1 MEAFKNEPTPNA
13 EINDTDL
20 MSDFANAGAS
30 SDQDDVVDMSF
41 DDVYDEIVHPTGYEA
56 KLRCVSASKG
66 VDKNEADYWKLSY
79 EDTTDPHVKRI
90 SVFIGFPKKGVHDVR
105 QVNNK
110 KKGFMEWKQAH
121 GLPLNEPVA
130 LSQCV
135 GLEAWAILRQTESE
149 QYGLQNDVKRWILPS
164 KQQGF

>member
-1 MEAFKNEPTPNA
+1 MTEFDTEATG
-13 EINDTDL
+13 NDL
-20 MSDFANAGAS
+20 LSDFANAGAS
-30 SDQDDVVDMSF
+30 TDDDDVVDMSF
-41 DDVYDEIVHPTGYEA
+41 DDVYEETVHPTGTEV
-56 KLRCVSASKG
+56 KLRCIGASKG
-66 VDKNEADYWKLSY
+66 VDKNEADYWKLRY
-79 EDTTDPHVKRI
+79 EDVNDPHVKQI

-110 KKGFMEWKQAH
+110 KKSFMEWKQAH

-130 LSQCV
+130 LSQCI

-164 KQQGF
+164 KQTGF